1 MDYDFLR
8 KEGTRLLQKMSG
20 THWTDYNLH
29 DPGVTI
35 LEYLC
40 FAITDLAYRSNFDI
54 EDLLTQKDG
63 TIDYAGNTFIKP
75 ADALSSN
82 PVTIKDF
89 RKLLLDRIPGIAGV
103 WIHSLNSRQGFDSM
117 KGLYAFYVQP
127 NPGVKVEQDLKE
139 LIRTNFIMNRN
150 LCEDVSTEIHL
161 LQPEEVFISA
171 HLIINQNLLP
181 ENIMA
186 QVHYAI
192 YKFLTPEIRFY
203 TESQLLRKGY
213 TIDEI
218 YSGPKLKNGFILDEE
233 LQPRNL
239 KIDRSELYQLISEV
253 KGVMVVSDLKING
266 KEDQILNIAIPCFA
280 CFSMEKSNFTIR
292 DYSGDHMVSL
302 KQSLV
307 FDIYSNLKERGERHY
322 VPGFH
327 EVSKKELKGT
337 YMAGDYY
344 SIQQIFPAIYG
355 IGKDGLPSAA
365 GEARLVH
372 AKQLKGYL
380 MLFEQVM
387 ANYLAQLEGINGLF
401 SNKFIAKTAKSYF
414 TQALTS
420 VPDFS
425 VMLTDEKQEGW
436 ESYFEDLSMVS
447 YADFLEQATE
457 SEDLCFKRKNIML
470 DHLLARFNETLSSYP
485 VHQFDKVYG
494 KTQKNLAIEK
504 ELEWKSSFLQ
514 TLTALSHARSLGFDY
529 LAEQKDDPVYDFRK
543 KMYQL
548 LYIENPTDGSSLL
561 QVFETQMKVEKVRSN
576 PLQSTQKNVAE
587 PLEWSFNRE
596 LSKVVSFT
604 AAEFKE
610 ERAKGNVR
618 PYPSNSPAGDT
629 VFQQQPVSFLK
640 HGINIDHYRLAVD
653 PDQPNLHLLLY
664 NAPETVKWITVNQYA
679 SSLEAIAALDALI
692 DLLINISI
700 KSEGFYLLEHILLRP
715 QLSAK
720 DFGFRF
726 YNEEGVLLLE
736 SRTWNFRKRE
746 KKISELINLLSA
758 DKPVAQI
765 KEVLLHDYVSQTKGG
780 YLSDDLIGLIKG
792 VKQCMESPESG
803 LPRFEMT
810 VRYAKKMISED
821 YFNFRMSV
829 LLPEWPARFQDDVF
843 KEFVKDLFRVH
854 TPVHLRLKFYWLNIQ
869 QMTVF
874 EGLYGSWLTE
884 LKSNDENQERI
895 ASLNLSHFLTTLQ

>member
-8 KEGTRLLQKMSG
+8 KEGIRLLQKMSG

-40 FAITDLAYRSNFDI
+40 FAITDLAYRSNFEI

-63 TIDYAGNTFIKP
+63 TIDYAGNTFIKA

-82 PVTIKDF
+82 AVTIKDF
-89 RKLLLDRIPGIAGV
+89 RKLLLDRIPGIAAV

-127 NPGVKVEQDLKE
+127 NSALKPDQDIKE
-139 LIRTNFIMNRN
+139 LIRTHFLMNRN
-150 LCEDVSTEIHL
+150 LCEDVSTEIHV
-161 LQPEEVFISA
+161 LQPEEVFITA
-171 HLIINQNLLP
+171 HLIINQNMLA
-181 ENIMA
+181 ENIIA

-192 YKFLTPEIRFY
+192 YKFLTPEVRFY
-203 TESQLLRKGY
+203 TESQLLRKGH
-213 TIDEI
+213 TIAEI
-218 YSGPKLKNGFILDEE
+218 YSGPKLNNGFILDEE

-239 KIDRSELYQLISEV
+239 KIDRSELYQLIAEV

-266 KEDQILNIAIPCFA
+266 KEDQILSIDIPYFA
-280 CFSMEKSNFTIR
+280 CFSLDKSNFTIR
-292 DYSGDHMVSL
+292 DYSGDHVVSL

-307 FDIYSNLKERGERHY
+307 FDIYWNLKERGERHY

-327 EVSKKELKGT
+327 EVSKKELSGT

-355 IGKDGLPSAA
+355 IGEEGLSSTA
-365 GEARLVH
+365 GAARLVH

-401 SNKFIAKTAKSYF
+401 SNDFRAETAKSYF

-420 VPDFS
+420 VPNFS
-425 VMLTDEKQEGW
+425 AMLTEEKQEGW

-447 YADFLEQATE
+447 YADFLEKATE
-457 SEDLCFKRKNIML
+457 SQDLCFKRKNIML
-470 DHLLARFNETLSSYP
+470 DHLLARFNESLSSYP

-494 KTQKNLAIEK
+494 KIQKKLAIEQ

-514 TLTALSHARSLGFDY
+514 NLAALSHARSLGFNY
-529 LAEQKDDPVYDFRK
+529 LAEQGNDPVYDFRK

-548 LYIENPTDGSSLL
+548 LYIGNPTENSSLL
-561 QVFETQMKVEKVRSN
+561 QVFEQQMRVEKIKSN
-576 PLQSTQKNVAE
+576 LLESNIKGFSE
-587 PLEWSFNRE
+587 PHEFSFNRE
-596 LSKVVSFT
+596 LSKVISFT

-610 ERAKGNVR
+610 ARAKGNVL
-618 PYPSNSPAGDT
+618 PYPSNRPAGDT
-629 VFQQQPVSFLK
+629 VFQRQPVCFLK

-653 PDQPNLHLLLY
+653 PDHPDLHLLLY
-664 NAPETVKWITVNQYA
+664 NAPETVKWVTVNQYG
-679 SSLEAIAALDALI
+679 SSLEAIAALDELI

-720 DFGFRF
+720 DFAFRF

-746 KKISELINLLSA
+746 KKVSELMDLLSA
-758 DKPVAQI
+758 DKPVEQVKA
-765 KEVLLHDYVSQTKGG
+765 VLLQDYVSQTKGG
-780 YLSDDLIGLIKG
+780 YLSDDVIGLIDG
-792 VKQCMESPESG
+792 FKQYKESPENG
-803 LPRFEMT
+803 LLRFEMT
-810 VRYAKKMISED
+810 VRYAKKMIPED

-843 KEFVKDLFRVH
+843 KEYVKDLFRVH

-874 EGLYGSWLTE
+874 EGLYTSWIME
-884 LKSNDENQERI
+884 LKSAAETEERI
-895 ASLNLSHFLTTLQ
+895 ASLNLSHFLATLP